1 MGRRTEQTFALC
13 GAVEVG
19 LVGMREGGGP
29 RERRGERRLAGGADG
44 LFRGMQLSDN
54 FYV

>member
-19 LVGMREGGGP
+19 LVGMREGGG
-29 RERRGERRLAGGADG
+29 RERGEESGGSRAEPTDCFAGWN
-44 LFRGMQLSDN
+44 LDN
-54 FYV
+54 FLT